1 MFYGPLIQTKEGF
14 SMLKHICFVGVL
26 FLSVSCQNAEVC
38 PSENNPVCEVT
49 PPSQEPQTPIEV
61 GEDVPDEAGRFGAN
75 ITFTN
80 FDASDE
86 AKVQKAIV
94 IIKKVIAT
102 SEFRNRVL
110 NFSYKGKLG
119 FVDNGGLTNAQIY
132 QKLLDGAEDL
142 KPVVDHTMDL
152 DLELYYSVRST
163 VGYTYPDVIRIWMN
177 TKFFDSYTPVEVAD
191 NVFHE
196 WTHKLGFDHAA
207 SYSESRDYSVP
218 YGLGYLMEEL
228 GAKIK

>member
-1 MFYGPLIQTKEGF
+1 
-14 SMLKHICFVGVL
+14 MLKHICLVGVL
-26 FLSVSCQNAEVC
+26 FVSISCQNAAVC
-38 PSENNPVCEVT
+38 PSTENPECEVPT
-49 PPSQEPQTPIEV
+49 PTPEVEPQTPIEV
-61 GEDVPDEAGRFGAN
+61 GTDVPPEAGLFNAN
-75 ITFTN
+75 ISYTN

-86 AKVQKAIV
+86 AKVEKAIV
-94 IIKKVIAT
+94 IIKKVIAS

-119 FVDNGGLTNAQIY
+119 FVDNGGFTNAQIY
-132 QKLLDGAEDL
+132 QKLLDGKEEL

-152 DLELYYSVRST
+152 DLELYYSLKST

-196 WTHKLGFDHAA
+196 WTHKLGFDHAS
-207 SYSESRDYSVP
+207 SYSTARDSSV
-218 YGLGYLMEEL
+218 LML
-228 GAKIK
+228 

>member
-1 MFYGPLIQTKEGF
+1 
-14 SMLKHICFVGVL
+14 MLKHLCLVAIL
-26 FLSVSCQNAEVC
+26 FASISCQNAEIC
-38 PSENNPVCEVT
+38 PDEQYPACEIPTPSE
-49 PPSQEPQTPIEV
+49 EPQTPIEV
-61 GEDVPDEAGRFGAN
+61 GPDVPAEAALFNAN

-94 IIKKVIAT
+94 IIKRVIAS
-102 SEFRNRVL
+102 SEFRRRVL

-119 FVDNGGLTNAQIY
+119 FVDNNGLTNAQIY
-132 QKLLDGAEDL
+132 QKLLNGAEEL
-142 KPVVDHTMDL
+142 KPVIDHTMDL
-152 DLELYYSVRST
+152 DLELYYSLRNT

-177 TKFFDSYTPVEVAD
+177 TKYFDNYTPLEVAD

-196 WTHKLGFDHAA
+196 WTHKLGFDHAS

-218 YGLGYLMEEL
+218 YGLGYLIEEL
-228 GAKIK
+228 GKNLD